1 MDKDDRVKAV
11 KQLRARLM
19 AQVKKLKGLKTR
31 RQELLDENREL
42 TIAIAKKRGET
53 LHVKKP
59 TGFRAS
65 GTAPSYSY
73 ASRQQRTSVHMNKIM
88 AKKAE
93 EDKAKAKQKAREQKA
108 FGGGG
113 RTAAGCG
120 SGSPLFVASP
130 AKKRFTLNRTSSS
143 GSSGGGT
150 VPPASPLMAAA
161 SPAKKRLTLNR
172 TSSGAGAASGGG
184 LLTEKKKI
192 GGRYFPPGLK
202 GGKEER
208 EGEDDDDRKMPH
220 NPDLVPP
227 PVDAPAASVPVPKRP
242 SMVKIPSVRGEKE
255 EVMSLMPTT
264 EKDLSM
270 LTGMI
275 ELKNKINRIAAT
287 VLPEGLLEQDRFK
300 SFKDLSEQDTDAKD
314 LDDLFNEASDA
325 LPEFAE
331 LMRNIVVEFGIDPDV
346 YPLVEGEKIVDHGFA
361 FKGLTVAPLKGRE
374 RTEEKVKN
382 EYDGNHLCMLDL
394 VRCSIIVE
402 TEEQLAGVLEKMLA
416 MGIVVRLKN
425 RFANPLPT
433 GIRDCLMNVRVSG
446 HICEVQL
453 HLAPIIKEKGA
464 MHEFYNF
471 FRDLYSGAS
480 ESYAAIMDRVEALG
494 SIGTEMGEGEGS
506 VAWGITKLLKE
517 GDLGRLRGLASL
529 VGNRIGFGDEALEL
543 VVRKRVVEVFEEG
556 KLLNPSILLF
566 LHPNLN

>member
-1 MDKDDRVKAV
+1 MDKDDRMKAV

-65 GTAPSYSY
+65 GTAPSY

-108 FGGGG
+108 FGWGGG
-113 RTAAGCG
+113 TAAAP
-120 SGSPLFVASP
+120 PLAAASP
-130 AKKRFTLNRTSSS
+130 AKKRFTLNRTSSG

-150 VPPASPLMAAA
+150 VPPMSPLMAAA

-172 TSSGAGAASGGG
+172 TSSGVGATCGGG
-184 LLTEKKKI
+184 VVTDKKKKI
-192 GGRYFPPGLK
+192 GGRYLPPGLK
-202 GGKEER
+202 GGMEEGG
-208 EGEDDDDRKMPH
+208 EEDDDDERKMPH

-227 PVDAPAASVPVPKRP
+227 VDATAASVPPPAQMPAPKRP
-242 SMVKIPSVRGEKE
+242 SLVKILSIRGEKEDVMSLVPTTNEPAPKRPSLLVKIPSASGEKEEIISLTPLAPEPMTKQPSMIKIPSVRGEKE

-287 VLPEGLLEQDRFK
+287 VLPEGLLEQNRFK
-300 SFKDLSEQDTDAKD
+300 SFKGLSEQDTDAKD
-314 LDDLFNEASDA
+314 LDDLYGEAEA
-325 LPEFAE
+325 AMQVFAE
-331 LMRNIVVEFGIDPDV
+331 LMRNIVVEFGIDPDD

-382 EYDGNHLCMLDL
+382 EYDGNHLSMLDL

-402 TEEQLAGVLEKMLA
+402 TEEQLAGVLEKMLG
-416 MGIVVRLKN
+416 MGIV
-425 RFANPLPT
+425 
-433 GIRDCLMNVRVSG
+433 
-446 HICEVQL
+446 L

-494 SIGTEMGEGEGS
+494 SIGTEIGEGEGS
-506 VAWGITKLLKE
+506 VAK
-517 GDLGRLRGLASL
+517 GRVRGA
-529 VGNRIGFGDEALEL
+529 
-543 VVRKRVVEVFEEG
+543 VRV
-556 KLLNPSILLF
+556 
-566 LHPNLN
+566 